1 MAHSP
6 VQQAKL
12 MITFA
17 HIAAQG
23 SISGAAAGLGLDKG
37 AVSRQ
42 LRALE
47 ELLDTRLMHRSTRR
61 LVLTEAGAQ
70 VYERAQRL
78 LQELEQTQAD
88 TLSLRSQPRGV
99 LTVSASVAFGTR
111 HLVPMVPAF
120 MQRYPEVELQLCLLD
135 RHVDPVE
142 EGVDVLLRLCDTPP
156 DPLVAQRLCAIDYAV
171 VASPGLAHGA
181 GVATPADLHDR
192 PCLFYGF
199 KSRSARWR
207 FTEGAATQEVPV
219 TTRVS
224 VNSSEAVRDLA
235 VRGLG
240 FALLP
245 RFAVDDDL
253 AAGRLIQVLAD
264 HQAHGNLGSSLYALH
279 LPGAHKSPKV
289 RCFVDFVRERWSG
302 DEPDWRTA
310 AD

>member
-1 MAHSP
+1 MTASH
-6 VQQAKL
+6 QAKL

-23 SISGAAAGLGLDKG
+23 SISGAAAQLRLDKG

-70 VYERAQRL
+70 VYERAQRV

-88 TLSLRSQPRGV
+88 ALSLRSQPRGV
-99 LTVSASVAFGTR
+99 LTVSASVAFGKR
-111 HLVPMVPAF
+111 HVVPLLPAF
-120 MQRYPEVELQLCLLD
+120 LQQCPEVELQLCLLD

-156 DPLVAQRLCAIDYAV
+156 DPLVAQRLCTIDYAV
-171 VASPGLAHGA
+171 VASPGLAEGRR
-181 GVATPADLHDR
+181 VATPADLRAR

-199 KSRSARWR
+199 KSRSAVWR
-207 FTEGAATQEVPV
+207 FTQGAATQEVPV
-219 TTRVS
+219 ATRVS

-235 VRGLG
+235 VQGLG

-245 RFAVDDDL
+245 RFAVEDDL
-253 AAGRLIQVLAD
+253 TAGRLIHVLGD

-289 RCFVDFVRERWSG
+289 RSFVDFVRERWSG
-302 DEPDWRTA
+302 DTPDWRTA